1 MNIFRQ
7 WHLGEEEYL
16 CHFNMANQALRRGRP
31 VLARLSLQQA
41 LTFASRLHNKPRLK
55 EVYCQLAIVS
65 NSAVDSDRDNV
76 VNSFKTTLKIKP
88 KWSKKTALK
97 IRQKWSEKITL
108 KVRWKWSKKHPGNQA
123 KVVLKRH
130 PKNQAKVVINWLFQP
145 TLKEVQVMWTSVKY
159 YTQICIWCT
168 KWMPYTPYFWRVHHQ
183 AAQDLSCMHL
193 MSIVHIKTL
202 VSASQ
207 RFESY

>member
-1 MNIFRQ
+1 MIIFRQ

-65 NSAVDSDRDNV
+65 NSDAVDSDRDNV
-76 VNSFKTTLKIKP
+76 VNSFKTALKIKQKWSEKTILKIWQKWSEKTALEIKQ

-97 IRQKWSEKITL
+97 
-108 KVRWKWSKKHPGNQA
+108 VR
-123 KVVLKRH
+123 
-130 PKNQAKVVINWLFQP
+130 
-145 TLKEVQVMWTSVKY
+145 
-159 YTQICIWCT
+159 
-168 KWMPYTPYFWRVHHQ
+168 
-183 AAQDLSCMHL
+183 
-193 MSIVHIKTL
+193 
-202 VSASQ
+202 
-207 RFESY
+207 